1 MLKRILGLILS
12 FLIIGAFALPVNLY
26 ASYPVM
32 ILKGGYAAHV
42 VGFDK
47 NGRAMYQVNLG
58 SPTYCDD
65 LKTPIDTQ
73 WHEQKDGTFKSGDNK
88 YSAVVSSEQIT
99 VANGAEY
106 IKWTPDI
113 VLEGANK
120 GVDKKLKSLK
130 VKAEIL
136 DVDPMNENYHKN
148 TLVWHY
154 ENGVDRFFRLIEG
167 QCQEYFVINSE
178 LGYDLKINPNATQ
191 TKKFKWYDK
200 AVAYD
205 DVGTGIKL
213 TEDQNKN
220 IKIKSSS
227 VKETSVTK
235 GKSKALVDLYDSD
248 VKVAQQTAISKSQEP
263 EVKYPIVVDPNYT
276 FVGSS
281 ADGFTYYSGYA
292 VDYSVVWSATSG
304 SYINT
309 SSTSSYV
316 GQDYFVTD
324 AGNRD
329 IYRSGLYF
337 DTSALTSVVT
347 ITAVDLKIYG
357 QADYSTTD
365 FNITLQQG
373 GTTYPSNPLV
383 LGDYNKANYTTTS
396 VGVLSTAG
404 FSTSGYN
411 TLSFNAADFAMVN
424 KTGFTKLFVRSS
436 RDIAGIDP
444 TGYEFVLYYTYERGS
459 GYWPQLIVTF
469 TAATPSITTL
479 PASSVSITTAQL
491 NANIT
496 DDGGEVAGSTEVRF
510 GYGTKSL
517 LNVGTFANNT
527 GTATP
532 TGAILSG
539 GFTEAVYRTTTH
551 TVTIAGTFDIT
562 LPAGVTGTATSGTAT
577 LAGSPVALAAGATTT
592 VNTGVTVGNFTVE
605 IITVYDTVTPW
616 VSGYEKADTV
626 TLPITGLTGATTY
639 YFRSQVKNTTATV
652 SSTNQ
657 LSFLTANAIADV
669 TYFTGL
675 PSNTSISLNWQR
687 PTGASQVLIR
697 YGDASCPATVAD
709 GTLVYLNTSSSYVHT
724 GLTAGKTYYY
734 SIWGEDAGSY
744 STNPKTLTLTTLGV
758 SITSISGGDALPNPN
773 LPSSF
778 FAPLN
783 NTALQNFE
791 PFYSIINDFA
801 SSWGVPANTM
811 WLIIVLVA
819 IAFIG
824 VIILIETRHLMPAV
838 FVSSILML
846 GASFMQLLPGY
857 FIAIAIMVALGA
869 WGLERQ
875 Q

>member
-1 MLKRILGLILS
+1 MYKRILSLILA
-12 FLIIGAFALPVNLY
+12 FLIIGAFALPVNIY

-32 ILKGGYAAHV
+32 ILKGGYVAHV

-47 NGRAMYQVNLG
+47 NGRAMYQVNLA

-88 YSAVVSSEQIT
+88 YSATVSSEQIT

-154 ENGVDRFFRLIEG
+154 ENGVDRYFRLIEG

-178 LGYDLKINPNATQ
+178 LGYDLKINPNAIQ
-191 TKKFKWYDK
+191 TKNFKNYEK

-235 GKSKALVDLYDSD
+235 GKMKSLVDLYDGD
-248 VKVAQQTAISKSQEP
+248 IKEAQQTAISNGQEP
-263 EVKYPIVVDPNYT
+263 EVKYPIVIDPNYT
-276 FVGSS
+276 FVSSS
-281 ADGFTYYSGYA
+281 ADGFCYGLDSVYNTAWTNTTASAIDVASNYSRIGQANFSGFYE
-292 VDYSVVWSATSG
+292 VDRSA
-304 SYINT
+304 
-309 SSTSSYV
+309 
-316 GQDYFVTD
+316 
-324 AGNRD
+324 
-329 IYRSGLYF
+329 LYF
-337 DTSALTSVVT
+337 DTSVLTSVVT
-347 ITAVDLKIYG
+347 ITGVDLKIYG
-357 QADYSTTD
+357 YVDQSVTD

-373 GTTYPSNPLV
+373 STTYPHDPLV
-383 LGDYNKANYTTTS
+383 VGDYDKTNYTTTS
-396 VGVLSTAG
+396 VGVFGTAG
-404 FSTSGYN
+404 FITSDYN
-411 TLSFNAADFAMVN
+411 TLSFNAADFAMIN
-424 KTGFTKLFVRSS
+424 KVGVTKLLLRSS
-436 RDIAGIDP
+436 LDIAGTAP
-444 TGYEFVLYYTYERGS
+444 SGYERIWYYTYEKGN

-479 PASSVSITTAQL
+479 PASTISKTTAQL

-562 LPAGVTGTATSGTAT
+562 LPAGVTGTARSGTAT
-577 LAGSPVALAAGATTT
+577 LAGSPVALGAGATTT
-592 VNTGVTVGNFTVE
+592 VDTGVTVGDFTVE
-605 IITVYDTVTPW
+605 IITVYDVVSPW
-616 VSGYEKADTV
+616 VSGWEKGDNV
-626 TLPITGLTGATTY
+626 PLSVTGLTGSTTY
-639 YFRSQVKNTTATV
+639 YFRSQVRNTTATV

-657 LSFLTANAIADV
+657 LSFLTANAIDDV

-801 SSWGVPANTM
+801 ISWGVPANTM

-869 WGLERQ
+869 WGLERNQ
-875 Q
+875 